1 MKRLRHSSAR
11 RAGGK
16 LDWFNQSSSR
26 TLAAVELLRAMYSA
40 ALRCRTVASAA
51 VFAALVLGA
60 MTTRAEDVPKAFAFN
75 RYQGMLDKS
84 PFAVAS
90 AAAAPAATPAIFKDL
105 YVANAAQGG
114 PEGDM
119 VTIASTSDK
128 NFKKYL
134 TATAP
139 VDGFSISNIEWSDKV
154 GATKVT
160 IAKDGQFATLSFN
173 QALLSQPLA
182 ATNPQ
187 AQPPLPP
194 PQPGVAPPAPGAGGP
209 PQPLPVP
216 GAGGTPAPGQ
226 IKPAPIP
233 MLPTPPPHVRGV
245 IPRNPN
251 PSPGAKR

>member
-1 MKRLRHSSAR
+1 MKRVL
-11 RAGGK
+11 
-16 LDWFNQSSSR
+16 LV
-26 TLAAVELLRAMYSA
+26 AV
-40 ALRCRTVASAA
+40 
-51 VFAALVLGA
+51 VFGA
-60 MTTRAEDVPKAFAFN
+60 ITAHADDVPKAFAFN

-90 AAAAPAATPAIFKDL
+90 AGAAPAATPAIFKDL
-105 YVANAAQGG
+105 YVANAAKGG
-114 PEGDM
+114 SDGDL

-134 TATAP
+134 TTKAP

-160 IAKDGQFATLSFN
+160 IAKDGQFATLTFN
-173 QALLSQPLA
+173 QAVLTQPIA
-182 ATNPQ
+182 A
-187 AQPPLPP
+187 AQPQPQQPGAP
-194 PQPGVAPPAPGAGGP
+194 PQPQVAPNPPPPGVVQPPGSTPAVAMPG
-209 PQPLPVP
+209 
-216 GAGGTPAPGQ
+216 APGQ

-251 PSPGAKR
+251 AKPGGKEER